1 MMPRFLTIEDRRN
14 FLHGEECAELT
25 PEVWTTLSPEIRAVM
40 ELPVGQRSDTEP
52 PMVAMSDA
60 DLSEVSEGLVKAW
73 DNSEQAKTKDF
84 VW

>member
-1 MMPRFLTIEDRRN
+1 MVHKFLSV
-14 FLHGEECAELT
+14 EEQNPVS
-25 PEVWTTLSPEIRAVM
+25 PEVWATLSPEIRAVM
-40 ELPVGQRSDTEP
+40 ELPVGQQSDTEP
-52 PMVAMSDA
+52 PLVAMSDA

>member
-1 MMPRFLTIEDRRN
+1 MLTRFLTIECPDPIS
-14 FLHGEECAELT
+14 
-25 PEVWTTLSPEIRAVM
+25 PEVWATLSPEVRAVM

-52 PMVAMSDA
+52 PMVAMTDA

-73 DNSEQAKTKDF
+73 DNSEQAKTKCF